1 MSLFKRW
8 FGVKNIDFERPEMI
22 FGRYTDAY
30 KKDEQYDFWDKAL
43 EKFEEKS
50 YTESFELFFRYL
62 KDPEK
67 DNVKFWKEGRIQ
79 RFEVLQGSKKIEGT
93 IDNKKFRA
101 FAKIA
106 KTDKLNIGFLRRLV
120 EQNFGLKYSRY
131 ALDDDDNI
139 SMVFDSYLL
148 DGSPYKLYYA
158 LKEVAVN
165 SDKQDDVLIDEFEM
179 LHPVNTGHTKQISN
193 HEKEIKFWFLHKEIN
208 AALDEIENG
217 KLDTNQYP
225 GGVAYL
231 LLHLIHKLDYLI
243 KPEGYTMEKLEKM
256 HRTYFSEELRTT
268 EEKNHAIQKGLKK
281 ILQRSKE
288 EFFVELYSVS
298 STFGITSPVNHDRLK
313 GFIEGE
319 INKMDW
325 YKDNKHDKVAIAVP
339 GYIVGFFLFNYA
351 VPEADKDYLH
361 LFYQI
366 TEIEFFQK
374 LGFEINYFNPATG
387 ALAKKEIIQAIEY
400 LKQKHKPDF
409 PKLDPNLNIL
419 KFENLVAFS
428 KSYLLM
434 MKELDLSK
442 IVIPS

>member
-8 FGVKNIDFERPEMI
+8 FGAKKVDFERPDMI

-30 KKDEQYDFWDKAL
+30 KRDEQYDFWDQAL
-43 EKFEEKS
+43 EKFEEKN
-50 YTESFELFFRYL
+50 YYDSFELFFKYL

-67 DNVKFWKEGRIQ
+67 ENVKFWRDGEEQ
-79 RFEVLQGSKKIEGT
+79 RFEVLQGSKKIEGVISPT
-93 IDNKKFRA
+93 KFKA

-106 KTDKLNIGFLRRLV
+106 KTDSLNIGFLRRLV
-120 EQNFGLKYSRY
+120 EQNYGLKYSRY
-131 ALDDDDNI
+131 ALDHEDDI

-165 SDKQDDVLIDEFEM
+165 SDKQDDVLIDEFDM
-179 LHPVNTGHTKQISN
+179 LHPVNTGHTEQISEN
-193 HEKEIKFWFLHKEIN
+193 EKEIKYWFLHKEIK
-208 AALDEIENG
+208 ATLEEIENG
-217 KLDTNQYP
+217 RLDTNQYP

-243 KPEGYTMEKLEKM
+243 KPEGFTMEKLEKM
-256 HRTYFSEELRTT
+256 HRTYFSEEHRST
-268 EEKNHAIQKGLKK
+268 EEKNQAIQKGLKK
-281 ILQRSKE
+281 ILERTKE

-313 GFIEGE
+313 GFIDGE
-319 INKMDW
+319 ISKMDW
-325 YKDNKHDKVAIAVP
+325 YKDNKHDKVALAVP

-351 VPEADKDYLH
+351 VPEPDKDFLH

-366 TEIEFFQK
+366 SEIEFFQK
-374 LGFEINYFNPATG
+374 LGFEINYYDPVNNT
-387 ALAKKEIIQAIEY
+387 LSKKEIFAAVDF
-400 LKQKHKPDF
+400 LTAKHETDY
-409 PKLDPNLNIL
+409 PKLNPNKEIL
-419 KFENLVAFS
+419 QFNDLVSFA

-434 MKELDLSK
+434 MKEFDLSK
-442 IVIPS
+442 IAPKE